1 MPQSAKVQFMNRA
14 REALEQGNTKFVARG
29 ENKKVFEEMKRE
41 FELAKNGEPE
51 SKKMKLTAPAAAP
64 QEESDSS
71 SDSSDSEQSDEEIE
85 ELKCLEDEAHSVTEP
100 AEATQPAKP
109 LVPCQYDHEAA
120 MAWQAEMQ
128 RNEAAWR
135 AQRKT
140 PEANRIYCMADC
152 KPTPMKDPHHY
163 KPEMFDFHE
172 AQRIAEH
179 HMIMRHYERECALEH
194 ERASLRERALERERA
209 LLRECALSLKVAR
222 QD

>member
-1 MPQSAKVQFMNRA
+1 
-14 REALEQGNTKFVARG
+14 
-29 ENKKVFEEMKRE
+29 
-41 FELAKNGEPE
+41 
-51 SKKMKLTAPAAAP
+51 
-64 QEESDSS
+64 
-71 SDSSDSEQSDEEIE
+71 
-85 ELKCLEDEAHSVTEP
+85 
-100 AEATQPAKP
+100 
-109 LVPCQYDHEAA
+109 

-128 RNEAAWR
+128 RKEAAWQ
-135 AQRKT
+135 AHQKT
-140 PEANRIYCMADC
+140 PDANRIHCMADC

>member
-1 MPQSAKVQFMNRA
+1 MNRA

-71 SDSSDSEQSDEEIE
+71 SDSSDSEQSSSHHEEEKSIE
-85 ELKCLEDEAHSVTEP
+85 HVEDEAHFVTEP
-100 AEATQPAKP
+100 AEATQRVKQTD
-109 LVPCQYDHEAA
+109 QYDHEAA

-128 RNEAAWR
+128 RKEAAWR
-135 AQRKT
+135 AHRKT

-152 KPTPMKDPHHY
+152 EPTPVPSGHYKDPA
-163 KPEMFDFHE
+163 FDAHL
-172 AQRIAEH
+172 AHTCAEH
-179 HMIMRHYERECALEH
+179 DKTMKRYENEVQQHKDAEDTRCATFDIVLRLRQ
-194 ERASLRERALERERA
+194 RAVTRA
-209 LLRECALSLKVAR
+209 
-222 QD
+222 

>member
-1 MPQSAKVQFMNRA
+1 MNRA

-51 SKKMKLTAPAAAP
+51 SKRMKLTAPAAAP

-128 RNEAAWR
+128 RKEAAWQ
-135 AQRKT
+135 AHQKT
-140 PEANRIYCMADC
+140 PDANRIHCMTDC
-152 KPTPMKDPHHY
+152 KPTPIPSGHY
-163 KPEMFDFHE
+163 KDDMFDFHQ
-172 AQRIAEH
+172 AQRHAEH
-179 HMIMRHYERECALEH
+179 DMIMKRYERECAWLR
-194 ERASLRERALERERA
+194 ERASLRERAL
-209 LLRECALSLKVAR
+209 LREVA
-222 QD
+222 QLD